1 MNFFDKNK
9 INDILNKTSVYK
21 SYGRVNAVKGVTIE
35 GVMRPISLGALCDI
49 EIGNNNYISCEVVGF
64 KEGKT
69 LLMPLGNIKGIKS
82 GDRIIAK
89 TDKPEIKLGDE
100 LLGRVIDS
108 LSNPVDGLGDLYL
121 DKKKSLYNIAPNAME
136 RELINEP
143 LDLGIKTING
153 LLTTAKGQRVG
164 IMAGS
169 GVGKSVL
176 MGMIAKNCKADINVI
191 ALIGERGREL
201 REFIE
206 DDLGKEG
213 LARSI
218 VVVATSDRS
227 PLERVRASYVATTI
241 AEYFRDK
248 GKDVLLMMD
257 SLTRFA
263 MAQREIGLAVGEPPT
278 TKGYTPS
285 VFDALPKLLERAGKA
300 KGKGS
305 ITGLYTVLVDGDD
318 MNDPIGDAARSIL
331 DGHIVLS
338 RDLAAKGHYPA
349 IDILYSASRVM
360 NRVITD
366 EQKKLAL
373 KIKKLVA
380 LYTQSESLISIGA
393 YVKGNNKELD
403 EAVDKI
409 DRINNFL
416 IQDIKEGFNL
426 EQTIEE
432 MKKIVGGK

>member
-1 MNFFDKNK
+1 MNLFDKDHITKLLDDMN
-9 INDILNKTSVYK
+9 LYTA
-21 SYGRVNAVKGVTIE
+21 YGRVESVKGVTIE
-35 GVMRPISLGALCDI
+35 GIMRPVPLGAICDI
-49 EIGNNNYISCEVVGF
+49 EIESDKFISCEVVGF
-64 KEGKT
+64 KDGKT
-69 LLMPLGNIKGIKS
+69 LLMPLGNIKGIKQ
-82 GDRIIAK
+82 GARITAK
-89 TDKPEIKLGDE
+89 EIKPEIKVGENLK
-100 LLGRVIDS
+100 GRVVDALLNPID
-108 LSNPVDGLGDLYL
+108 NLGKLEL
-121 DKKKSLYNIAPNAME
+121 NERMPLYNEAPNAME

-143 LDLGIKTING
+143 LDMGIKAING
-153 LLTTAKGQRVG
+153 ILTTAKGQRVG

-213 LARSI
+213 LERSV
-218 VVVATSDRS
+218 VVVATSDKS

-241 AEYFRDK
+241 AEYFRVK

-285 VFDALPKLLERAGKA
+285 VFDALPKLLERAGKG

-318 MNDPIGDAARSIL
+318 MNDPIGDSARSIL

-360 NRVITD
+360 NRVIND
-366 EQKKLAL
+366 EHKKMAL

-380 LYTQSESLISIGA
+380 TYNQSEALISIGA
-393 YVKGNNKELD
+393 YVKGHNKILD
-403 EAVDKI
+403 EAVEKI
-409 DRINNFL
+409 EKINNFL
-416 IQDIKEGFNL
+416 TQDIKEGFTL
-426 EQTIEE
+426 KETVDE
-432 MKKIVGGK
+432 MKKALD

>member
-1 MNFFDKNK
+1 MNFFDIDK
-9 INDILNKTSVYK
+9 INNILNETPIYK
-21 SYGRVNAVKGVTIE
+21 SYGRVSSVKGVTIE
-35 GVMRPISLGALCDI
+35 GVMKPISLGALCDI
-49 EIGNNNYISCEVVGF
+49 EIGENNYISSEVVGF

-89 TDKPEIKLGDE
+89 TDKPEILVGDE
-100 LLGRVIDS
+100 LIGRVIDS
-108 LSNPVDGLGDLYL
+108 LSNPVDNLGELKL
-121 DKKKSLYNIAPNAME
+121 DKKKSLYNVAPNAME
-136 RELINEP
+136 RELIDEP

-213 LARSI
+213 LARSV

-227 PLERVRASYVATTI
+227 PLERVRASYMATSI

-248 GKDVLLMMD
+248 GMDVLLMMD

-263 MAQREIGLAVGEPPT
+263 MAQREIGLAIGEPPT

-285 VFDALPKLLERAGKA
+285 VFDALPKLLERAGKG

-366 EQKKLAL
+366 EQQKLAI
-373 KIKKLVA
+373 KIKKMVA
-380 LYTQSESLISIGA
+380 LYNQSESLISIGA
-393 YVKGNNKELD
+393 YVKGNNKDLD

-409 DRINNFL
+409 DMINKFL
-416 IQDIKEGFNL
+416 IQDTKIGFTL
-426 EQTIEE
+426 EQSVSE
-432 MKKIVGGK
+432 MKKIVDL